1 MTASSWLKA
10 TTAGVLLAAAFLL
23 ISVMRHPAKPTLQF
37 DGPGHQTLSFN
48 EPGPTRLLLRMTHGE
63 QAEIVSVRADPA
75 ESVRILAHPGA
86 CMPDRTLTLNVPVCA
101 LWIEPG
107 TQSKAPAKVRVAYRT
122 PGKSGSNEVVLRL
135 RARTGSFIA
144 PAS

>member
-1 MTASSWLKA
+1 VTASFWLKA
-10 TTAGVLLAAAFLL
+10 TTAGIFLAAVLLLL
-23 ISVMRHPAKPTLQF
+23 GVFRQPAKPTLQF
-37 DGPGHQTLSFN
+37 DGQQHQALAFN

-63 QAEIVSVRADPA
+63 LAEIVSVRADPA

-107 TQSKAPAKVRVAYRT
+107 TPSKSLAKLRVAYRA
-122 PGKSGSNEVVLRL
+122 PGKSESNEVVLRV
-135 RARTGSFIA
+135 RAKTGSLIA